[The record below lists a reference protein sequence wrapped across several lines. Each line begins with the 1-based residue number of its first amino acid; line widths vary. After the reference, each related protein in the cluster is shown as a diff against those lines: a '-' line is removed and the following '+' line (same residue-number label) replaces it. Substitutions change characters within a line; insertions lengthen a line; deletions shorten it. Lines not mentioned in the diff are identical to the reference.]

1 MNKLGEILFG
11 VVVWLIVAGGIIG
24 IGLGIPFGIYYG
36 WEKLENTLL
45 APPIEPTHAS
55 WGDRALFFATPDYV
69 EILNTS
75 DKTLRFRTEISNYW
89 KSEYK
94 YISPRATERIL
105 IGKGN
110 KVVVYVDGY
119 WSDLIITIDRKNDK
133 WSWGFD

>member
-1 MNKLGEILFG
+1 MNKLWC
-11 VVVWLIVAGGIIG
+11 VVGLLALGGGIFG
-24 IGLGIPFGIYYG
+24 IGCIGYYWIPYG
-36 WEKLENTLL
+36 WAKLENTLL

-75 DKTLRFRTEISNYW
+75 DKTLRFRTEISNSG

-119 WSDLIITIDRKNDK
+119 WSDLFIAIDRKNDR
-133 WSWGFD
+133 WSWEFD